1 MTKNSM
7 GGYDASESPTKGLK
21 TSIRKSVN
29 QQLLPIGEKKIRTNR
44 QKQFGE
50 SGNDIIVINTSLMD
64 LYDN

>member
-1 MTKNSM
+1 M

>member
-1 MTKNSM
+1 M
-7 GGYDASESPTKGLK
+7 GGYDASESPSKGLK

-50 SGNDIIVINTSLMD
+50 SYQNDIIVINTSLMD

>member
-1 MTKNSM
+1 M
-7 GGYDASESPTKGLK
+7 GGYDASESPSKGLM

-50 SGNDIIVINTSLMD
+50 SYQNDIIVINTSLMD